1 MKLST
6 QIKPISYL
14 KSHTAQIV
22 KELTDSRQPMVITQ
36 NGEATLVV
44 MDVKSF
50 EEHEQTLAL
59 LKLLALGNKAIEQGR
74 VLQPASVIA
83 LEEIAQHDTARGLI
97 GIDTDEYCATIRSS
111 YIVKNFSVT
120 TWRATYAKLKLA
132 IRNLALFPQLGGIPS
147 ELETLNLTQY
157 RQILSGKNRVIY
169 EVRQDAVYVH
179 LIVDAR
185 RDLKEVLMQRLLR

>member
-59 LKLLALGNKAIEQGR
+59 LKLLAMGNKEIEQGKFR
-74 VLQPASVIA
+74 DADEVFADLDKVDLQ
-83 LEEIAQHDTARGLI
+83 
-97 GIDTDEYCATIRSS
+97 
-111 YIVKNFSVT
+111 
-120 TWRATYAKLKLA
+120 
-132 IRNLALFPQLGGIPS
+132 
-147 ELETLNLTQY
+147 
-157 RQILSGKNRVIY
+157 
-169 EVRQDAVYVH
+169 
-179 LIVDAR
+179 
-185 RDLKEVLMQRLLR
+185 